1 LTPYP
6 EPISTLWPPNAILF
20 AGLLLAP
27 QRTWWLVLL
36 AVLPAHLIVQ
46 LQNGVPMPTLI
57 GWFIT
62 NTGEALI
69 GAYCLRRFAGGES
82 LFKSFRGVSIFL
94 VFGVIFA
101 PFVTSFLDA
110 AVVVMTGWGFNYW
123 LLWRER
129 LLSNMLANLTLV
141 PAIMLIG
148 SGAMEWLR
156 RASPWIVV
164 EAVLLAVGIVL
175 TAILVFGGQTALH
188 SSNSVLIYAP
198 LPLLLWAAVRFGPGG
213 VSAGLL
219 IIALLSIWNAIH
231 GHGPFA
237 ADSPASNVFFL
248 QVFLILIQVPMMYLA
263 ALIEERK
270 QVTGSLRA
278 SEERYRNVVETQTE
292 LICRYL
298 PDTKLTFVNDA
309 YCRYF
314 GKSCDELVGTKFIEF
329 IPGPSR
335 AALLKHIE
343 SLIARPRIEINE
355 HEVVRP
361 DGSKGWQRWV
371 DRVILN
377 QAGLVVEL
385 QGVGSDITELKQA
398 EESLQYLTARLL
410 NIQDEERRRIAFEL
424 HDGTAQN
431 LFALTVKLAGLERSC
446 NSWTAEERKRLE
458 ESLALGEQTLQEIR
472 TLSYLLHP
480 PLLDHAGLVSALQ
493 WYAEGFSMRSGIF
506 VDVIAPEDMGR
517 LPPELETALFR
528 IVQEGLTNIQ
538 RHSGSNTASIRV
550 ERSEDQVILQIADQ
564 GSGML
569 IEKVQAAGDFRSIG
583 IGIRGIRQRL
593 SHLGGRL
600 EIDSNSQGTT
610 VTAFVPIAREERY
623 GSHLASR

>member
-1 LTPYP
+1 LTPFP
-6 EPISTLWPPNAILF
+6 DPISTLWPPNAILF

-27 QRTWWLVLL
+27 QRSWWLVLL

-46 LQNGVPMPTLI
+46 LQSGVPMLTLI

-62 NTGEALI
+62 NTSEALV
-69 GAYCLRRFAGGES
+69 GAYCLRRFAEGES
-82 LFKSFRGVSIFL
+82 LFKSFRGVSIFI

-110 AVVVMTGWGFNYW
+110 AVVVMTGWGINYW

-141 PAIMLIG
+141 PAITLIG
-148 SGAMEWLR
+148 SGAVEWVR
-156 RASPWIVV
+156 KTSHWMIV
-164 EAVLLAVGIVL
+164 EAVILAVGIAL
-175 TAILVFGGQTALH
+175 TANFVFGGQTALH

-231 GHGPFA
+231 GRGPFT
-237 ADSPASNVFFL
+237 ADLPASNVYFL
-248 QVFLILIQVPMMYLA
+248 QIFLILIQVPLIYLA

-270 QVTGSLRA
+270 QVTGLLGA

-298 PDTKLTFVNDA
+298 PDTTLTFVNDA

-329 IPGPSR
+329 IPQSSR
-335 AALLKHIE
+335 AATLKYIE
-343 SLIARPRIEINE
+343 SIIARPRVAVTE
-355 HEVVRP
+355 HEVMGP
-361 DGSKGWQRWV
+361 DGSKRWQQWI
-371 DRVILN
+371 DRVILDP
-377 QAGLVVEL
+377 GGRVVEL
-385 QGVGSDITELKQA
+385 QGVGSDFTDLKLA
-398 EESLQYLTARLL
+398 EESLQHLTARLL
-410 NIQDEERRRIAFEL
+410 NIQDEERRRLAFEL

-431 LFALTVKLAGLERSC
+431 LFALTVKLAGLERSSY
-446 NSWTAEERKRLE
+446 SWTAEEKKSFE
-458 ESLALGEQTLQEIR
+458 ESLALGEQALKEIR

-480 PLLDHAGLVSALQ
+480 PLLDHAGLVSALR
-493 WYAEGFSMRSGIF
+493 WYVEGFSMRSSIY
-506 VDVIAPEDMGR
+506 VDVIVPEDMGR

-538 RHSGSNTASIRV
+538 RHSGSDTASISL

-569 IEKVQAAGDFRSIG
+569 IETAQAAGDFRSAG
-583 IGIRGIRQRL
+583 VGLRGIRQRL
-593 SHLGGRL
+593 SYMGGRL
-600 EIDSNSQGTT
+600 EIDSSSQGTT
-610 VTAFVPIAREERY
+610 VTAIVPISREERY
-623 GSHLASR
+623 GSHLARR